1 MRDLDT
7 TAGGPGGR
15 FPETAQDILSGL
27 RARPGEELRA
37 AFSAL
42 CQRYWKPVYMY
53 VRIAWAKTNEDAKDL
68 TQAYFLW
75 LLESESLQKFDA
87 ARGSFRGYLKG
98 TLRSFVGHQE
108 AAMGA
113 LKRGGAAR
121 VLSLEGAPPS
131 LEEIVPDARSA
142 DPEKIFE
149 SLFVVELIERAVSR
163 VRERYRSQGKEA
175 AFRVYEEY
183 VLAQAAPRPT
193 YQELAGR
200 YGLRER
206 EIESVLEKLRL
217 EVRQEIRNELA
228 ETTPD
233 DRSLEEEW
241 NGLFGR

>member
-1 MRDLDT
+1 MKDVDT

-15 FPETAQDILSGL
+15 FPETAQDLLSGL
-27 RARPGEELRA
+27 RAPAGEGFRA
-37 AFSAL
+37 ALTSL
-42 CQRYWKPVYMY
+42 CRRYWKPVYLY

-87 ARGSFRGYLKG
+87 TRGSFRGFLKG

-108 AAMGA
+108 AALGA
-113 LKRGGAAR
+113 LKRGGGAR

-131 LEEIVPDARSA
+131 LEEIVPDPRSA

-149 SLFVVELIERAVSR
+149 SLWAVELIDRAVGR
-163 VRERYRSQGKEA
+163 VRERYRSRGKEA

-183 VLAQAAPRPT
+183 VLAQASPRPT
-193 YQELAGR
+193 YQDLAR
-200 YGLRER
+200 QLGLRER
-206 EIESVLEKLRL
+206 EIESILETLRL
-217 EVRQEIRNELA
+217 EVRQEIRNEIA
-228 ETTPD
+228 ETTSD
-233 DRSLEEEW
+233 QQSLDEEW